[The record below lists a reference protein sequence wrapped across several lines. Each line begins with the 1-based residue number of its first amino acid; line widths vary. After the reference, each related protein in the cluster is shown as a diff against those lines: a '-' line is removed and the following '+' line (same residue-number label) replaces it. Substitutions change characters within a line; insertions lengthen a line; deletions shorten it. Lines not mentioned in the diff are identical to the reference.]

1 MFKSTLYFVF
11 RSLEAL
17 LNQKRPQYIKA
28 KENTSHHLK
37 KLDVAKKSIKDSE
50 KQCSK
55 QEDDI
60 KALETELV
68 DLDGAWR
75 SFEKHIEEEILHKG
89 RDIEL
94 EASQVKKATYG
105 KSFISIVS
113 ASPCRYK
120 KFKAQPLF
128 LIS

>member
-1 MFKSTLYFVF
+1 MYNLIRRASCLYVRFSFKAKFIFLF

-37 KLDVAKKSIKDSE
+37 KLDMAKKSIKDSE

-60 KALETELV
+60 KALETELA

-75 SFEKHIEEEILHKG
+75 SFEKQIEEEMLHKG

-94 EASQVKKATYG
+94 EWDLY
-105 KSFISIVS
+105 
-113 ASPCRYK
+113 
-120 KFKAQPLF
+120 PLPRAKHGC
-128 LIS
+128 LAGI

>member
-1 MFKSTLYFVF
+1 M
-11 RSLEAL
+11 
-17 LNQKRPQYIKA
+17 
-28 KENTSHHLK
+28 
-37 KLDVAKKSIKDSE
+37 AKKSIKDSE

-75 SFEKHIEEEILHKG
+75 SFEKQIEEEILRKG

-94 EASQVKKATYG
+94 EASQVKKLTYG
-105 KSFISIVS
+105 KSFVSIVS
-113 ASPCRYK
+113 AFP
-120 KFKAQPLF
+120 FN
-128 LIS
+128 